1 MHHSAQMGIDLPFGY
16 VYTVNMATQ
25 KDEIL
30 SAACELLVT
39 GGLDG
44 LSMRKLAS
52 QLGVTAPAL
61 YRHYESKE
69 TVLVEVVGEAFK
81 VFAQYVYRAL
91 DGRTPVERFSLT
103 GRSYLAFALEHPQY
117 YALLHAAHEIMGHG
131 TLPHE
136 ATDHARAVGQ
146 FMVDRVREGMECGM
160 LKPGPPETVARTI
173 WAHAHGLVSFY
184 HRGLLRMDEREFR
197 QLFLES
203 SWRLME
209 GLAEPEFAESMGE
222 SVRASVEAEGRLRE
236 SDAAAEEP
244 IVEASS

>member
-1 MHHSAQMGIDLPFGY
+1 
-16 VYTVNMATQ
+16 MATQ
-25 KDEIL
+25 RDEIL
-30 SAACELLVT
+30 SAACDLLVT

-44 LSMRKLAS
+44 LSMRKLAA

-69 TVLVEVVGEAFK
+69 TVLVDVVGEAFK
-81 VFAQYVYRAL
+81 VFAQYLYRAVE
-91 DGRTPVERFSLT
+91 GRTPIERFSLT

-117 YALLHAAHEIMGHG
+117 YALLHAAHEIVGRDA
-131 TLPHE
+131 LPHE
-136 ATDHARAVGQ
+136 ATDHASAVGQ

-173 WAHAHGLVSFY
+173 WAHAHGLVSIY
-184 HRGLLRMDEREFR
+184 HRGLFRIDEAEFR

-209 GLAEPEFAESMGE
+209 GLAEPEFAEAMGE
-222 SVRASVEAEGRLRE
+222 NVRATIEAPRGVQAGDVGEVESTDVGVVEPTAEAR
-236 SDAAAEEP
+236 S
-244 IVEASS
+244 